1 MLKGIMT
8 YVLVGLAVL
17 KFGTHPTALT
27 LTDMK
32 ESLGKY

>member
-1 MLKGIMT
+1 MT

-17 KFGTHPTALT
+17 KLGAHPTALT

>member
-1 MLKGIMT
+1 MQKGIMT
-8 YVLVGLAVL
+8 YFLVGLAVL